1 MPNIRLEYR
10 YQTLL
15 AELELIRGKRKEIF
29 ENMDSYI
36 EDGVIVLDGTAAKG
50 TTGH

>member
-15 AELELIRGKRKEIF
+15 AELELIRGKRKGVF

-36 EDGVIVLDGTAAKG
+36 EDGAITLDGTATKG
-50 TTGH
+50 MTA